1 MTLLDEGL
9 LAMRGCWRFLW
20 RDPAAFE
27 DFNLTI
33 GGFWRSFAMLL
44 PVLVMAYPIFVLD
57 HRLAVEIDPTSESP
71 PELRLSASYLCLL
84 INVAIWPIV
93 AAGLARL
100 FGAAQNYVRYMIV
113 YNWISVPIMALSMVS
128 YFVYQAAG
136 AGVLFYILVNAVLFL
151 GLYASWYVARAGL
164 QTTILI
170 AFAFLLADTAVT
182 RGLSALI
189 R

>member
-1 MTLLDEGL
+1 VTLVKEGL

-33 GGFWRSFAMLL
+33 EGFWRSFAMLV
-44 PVLVMAYPIFVLD
+44 PVLVMAYPILILD
-57 HRLAVEIDPTSESP
+57 HRAAVEVAPTSESP
-71 PELRLSASYLCLL
+71 PELRLSAAYLCLL

-93 AAGLARL
+93 AAGLALL
-100 FGAAQNYVRYMIV
+100 FDAAQNYVRYMIV
-113 YNWISVPIMALSMVS
+113 YNWISVPLMALSMIS
-128 YFVYQAAG
+128 YLVYQATGAG
-136 AGVLFYILVNAVLFL
+136 ALFYILIYAVFFL

-182 RGLSALI
+182 KGLSALI